1 MNVYE
6 FDEASSVF
14 RVVPM
19 YEFLYLEGFLL
30 FNQSSKWSSGQMN
43 SFLCTCF

>member
-6 FDEASSVF
+6 FDEACSVF

-19 YEFLYLEGFLL
+19 YEFLYLEGFFAL
-30 FNQSSKWSSGQMN
+30 QSV
-43 SFLCTCF
+43 